1 MQSLLFFRAG
11 VIRVALGWF
20 RLFYMEIEIE
30 IGMIRDERHVS
41 AFRQVTW
48 VAPAS
53 LPYSQLR

>member
-1 MQSLLFFRAG
+1 
-11 VIRVALGWF
+11 
-20 RLFYMEIEIE
+20 MEIEIE
-30 IGMIRDERHVS
+30 IGMLRGERHVS